1 MELGQVVP
9 FRIMLIVVVVV
20 VVKLLYCF

>member
-20 VVKLLYCF
+20 VKLLYCF